1 MSFYLFFLFAIAFCD
16 SDTTNKTSSN
26 IITIESNDMYDSIL
40 ENKTIST
47 IVIYIYSP
55 HCPHCIE
62 FSPKME
68 KIADMYVNDDSIKF
82 IKISSEH
89 EEIFDSRFTIEGYP
103 QVILANQEQF
113 LYYMGLNEIDDV
125 YEFINDKIDFKCK
138 EIETMEHF
146 DNFIEENVIY
156 SKEKEKQFVLAVF
169 DKGNGDKDE
178 IVQYYNE
185 MNIKNKDIMKS
196 NMCYYFLYNDNEI
209 NLKSGLNNKYIL
221 QFMLNSNKHFIFSYN
236 YQKGINTYSLF
247 DSELMKKEETKKE
260 IDVSYR
266 NFLLDNLFPFYET
279 FSNDKLNE
287 LFDRKRKFVIFSYE
301 NEKEQR
307 HFESLVSSYI
317 ISKEYNKNLIILFVD
332 IEKENEKK
340 KNGVTTYLQY
350 FYFGGQ
356 SGMFIASEKFND
368 VKKLQ
373 AVDREGI
380 SLNEKYK
387 YSDLLALLKDDLMKE
402 EKKKINLSKY
412 KTATIKQSSNENDTS
427 LETNQTETE
436 KLVDK
441 EAKKQTSHNLKGN
454 KDEEKIIDINEMKIV
469 DDDVIDTKILILPL
483 YLCIYTVI
491 FYYLYKYYLYKF
503 FNDDS
508 SHNPKSI

>member
-1 MSFYLFFLFAIAFCD
+1 
-16 SDTTNKTSSN
+16 
-26 IITIESNDMYDSIL
+26 
-40 ENKTIST
+40 
-47 IVIYIYSP
+47 
-55 HCPHCIE
+55 
-62 FSPKME
+62 
-68 KIADMYVNDDSIKF
+68 
-82 IKISSEH
+82 
-89 EEIFDSRFTIEGYP
+89 
-103 QVILANQEQF
+103 
-113 LYYMGLNEIDDV
+113 
-125 YEFINDKIDFKCK
+125 
-138 EIETMEHF
+138 MEHF

-247 DSELMKKEETKKE
+247 DSELMTKGEAKKE

-340 KNGVTTYLQY
+340 K
-350 FYFGGQ
+350 
-356 SGMFIASEKFND
+356 K
-368 VKKLQ
+368 
-373 AVDREGI
+373 
-380 SLNEKYK
+380 
-387 YSDLLALLKDDLMKE
+387 
-402 EKKKINLSKY
+402 
-412 KTATIKQSSNENDTS
+412 SN
-427 LETNQTETE
+427 
-436 KLVDK
+436 
-441 EAKKQTSHNLKGN
+441 
-454 KDEEKIIDINEMKIV
+454 I
-469 DDDVIDTKILILPL
+469 
-483 YLCIYTVI
+483 
-491 FYYLYKYYLYKF
+491 
-503 FNDDS
+503 
-508 SHNPKSI
+508 

>member
-16 SDTTNKTSSN
+16 SDTTNITASN
-26 IITIESNDMYDSIL
+26 IITIESDEMYDSVI

-47 IVIYIYSP
+47 VVIYIYSP

-68 KIADMYVNDDSIKF
+68 KIANMYVNDDSIKF

-89 EEIFDSRFTIEGYP
+89 EEIFDSKFTIEAYP
-103 QVILANQEQF
+103 QVILSNQEQY
-113 LYYMGLNEIDDV
+113 LYYMGLNEIEDV
-125 YEFINDKIDFKCK
+125 YEFINDKRDFKCR
-138 EIETMEHF
+138 EIETMDHF

-156 SKEKEKQFVLAVF
+156 SKEKEKQFVLGVF
-169 DKGNGDKDE
+169 DKGNGE
-178 IVQYYNE
+178 ESVTYYNE

-196 NMCYYFLYNDNEI
+196 NICYYFLYTDNEI

-221 QFMLNSNKHFIFSYN
+221 QFMLNSSKNFIFSYN

-247 DSELMKKEETKKE
+247 DIELMKSEEMKKE
-260 IDVSYR
+260 IDVTYR

-317 ISKEYNKNLIILFVD
+317 ISKEYNKNHIILFVD

-340 KNGVTTYLQY
+340 KNGHTSYLQY

-356 SGMFIASEKFND
+356 SGMFIASEKFDD

-373 AVDREGI
+373 AVDSEGI

-402 EKKKINLSKY
+402 QKKKIDLSKY
-412 KTATIKQSSNENDTS
+412 KTATIKQPSNENDTVS
-427 LETNQTETE
+427 NQTESE
-436 KLVDK
+436 KLIEK
-441 EAKKQTSHNLKGN
+441 EAKKQSHNLKVN
-454 KDEEKIIDINEMKIV
+454 KEEEKIININEVKIV

-483 YLCIYTVI
+483 YLCIYTVL

-503 FNDDS
+503 FNDDDNTL
-508 SHNPKSI
+508 NPKSI